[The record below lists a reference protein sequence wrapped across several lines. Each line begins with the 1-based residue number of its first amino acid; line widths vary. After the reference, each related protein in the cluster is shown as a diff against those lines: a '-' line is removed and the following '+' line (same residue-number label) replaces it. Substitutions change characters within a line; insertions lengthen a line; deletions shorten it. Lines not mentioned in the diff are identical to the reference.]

1 MARKDTQFKNDFNTM
16 SIDPDVKVRIINNS
30 NSRIHWIQLNGR
42 PINLMKIAAPASL
55 PYVELENMAYTS
67 DLIQTGDIYVPD
79 KKVFDSL
86 GILNFKHEDI
96 KLHSELKR
104 MLANLEAE
112 ELKEEIL
119 KLPDGNKELLAE
131 LAISEYSN
139 LKGSVID
146 TIEDETKVKISLIK
160 EDEKANKEN
169 QDKNKTK

>member
-1 MARKDTQFKNDFNTM
+1 MAKSNTKLINT
-16 SIDPDVKVRIINNS
+16 IDPDVKVRIINNS
-30 NSRIHWIQLNGR
+30 NSRIYWTQLNGR

-67 DLIQTGDIYVPD
+67 ELIQTGDIYIPD
-79 KKVFDSL
+79 KNVFDSL
-86 GILNFKHEDI
+86 GILNLKHEDI

-119 KLPDGNKELLAE
+119 KLPD
-131 LAISEYSN
+131 
-139 LKGSVID
+139 GSVID

>member
-1 MARKDTQFKNDFNTM
+1 
-16 SIDPDVKVRIINNS
+16 
-30 NSRIHWIQLNGR
+30 
-42 PINLMKIAAPASL
+42 
-55 PYVELENMAYTS
+55 
-67 DLIQTGDIYVPD
+67 
-79 KKVFDSL
+79 
-86 GILNFKHEDI
+86 
-96 KLHSELKR
+96 